1 MSEERLSNVIDG
13 ATVLSHLEPGTIWA
27 LFSIGL
33 FAFVVWDRRDRMRKE
48 SQWMMIREK
57 QLAEDA
63 GQTEVLKRVVDEI
76 ASIKLMVTKYL
87 IEKE

>member
-1 MSEERLSNVIDG
+1 MNERLNNVIDG
-13 ATVLSHLEPGTIWA
+13 ATVLSHLEAGTIWA

-33 FAFVVWDRRDRMRKE
+33 FGFIVWDRRDRMRKE
-48 SQWMMIREK
+48 AQWMLIREK
-57 QLAEDA
+57 QLSEDA

-76 ASIKLMVTKYL
+76 ASIKMIVTKYL